1 MAPRSGDPKNHGNG
15 RRAPR
20 VEGRFEATAVDE
32 AGREYAVVV
41 RDLSSTG
48 FRLEARESFRIGER
62 IALRVSRYG
71 DFPAEIRW
79 SLGNEAG
86 GIFLEPVKLP

>member
-1 MAPRSGDPKNHGNG
+1 MAPRSTGGDRPRDG

-20 VEGRFEATAVDE
+20 VEGRFDAVLVDS
-32 AGREYAVVV
+32 AAREYHVVI

-48 FRLEARESFRIGER
+48 FRLEGSESFRVGER
-62 IALRVSRYG
+62 VALRVSRYG

-79 SLGNEAG
+79 ALGNEAG
-86 GIFLEPVKLP
+86 GVFLEPVKLP